1 MSIFLILTP
10 ILFGIYWLIR
20 LQIHASQV
28 RYLVDNYGLSRQ
40 KLRPLKY
47 KAIKQL
53 RQDIEKLR
61 SENKPYDLEALVK
74 IYRA

>member
-1 MSIFLILTP
+1 MSIFLILAP
-10 ILFGIYWLIR
+10 ILFGIYWIIR

-28 RYLVDNYGLSRQ
+28 RYLVDTYGLSRQ

-53 RQDIEKLR
+53 RRDIEKCR
-61 SENKPYDLEALVK
+61 SEDKPHDLEALVRT
-74 IYRA
+74 YRA